1 MTMEKEERGLRR
13 KRCKRVNLIKKETL
27 EQRYIGTEPC
37 EYLEIVHSRRRDPVP
52 RPWVGGLL
60 VCARSRKGVRMAG
73 VKGVVGS
80 KVTGNEVKETQWGQA
95 IWGLIGLYKSF

>member
-1 MTMEKEERGLRR
+1 MTMEKEERGIRR

-80 KVTGNEVKETQWGQA
+80 KVTDR
-95 IWGLIGLYKSF
+95 KSVV